1 MKKTNKVKMGLLGTP
16 LKNPLGYFNSLKGKT
31 NVEPKQTFKFGG
43 LRKKECG
50 GDTGI
55 PCPEETAGKPLGA
68 NVGVGNFNAGY
79 QGNVN
84 SNALTNNTINAG
96 YNNTNT
102 GLGVKSAYDFNTK
115 TLNTGASYNKNG
127 FGIEAGYNTGT
138 GPNAAIN
145 YTNNVGGKNKVPVK
159 VGFTYNQKKGGF
171 IKKKG
176 GTTKATKFAAL
187 APPYNKATAAD
198 RITGA
203 KKNASKKNKK

>member
-1 MKKTNKVKMGLLGTP
+1 MKKTNKVKMGPLGTS
-16 LKNPLGYFNSLKGKT
+16 LENPLGYFNSLKGKT
-31 NVEPKQTFKFGG
+31 KAEPKQTFKFGG

-55 PCPEETAGKPLGA
+55 PCPEETTGKPLGT

-79 QGNVN
+79 QGNVG
-84 SNALTNNTINAG
+84 SNTLTNNTINAG
-96 YNNTNT
+96 YNNANA
-102 GLGVKSAYDFNTK
+102 GVGVNSAYDFNTK
-115 TLNTGASYNKNG
+115 SLNTGLSYNKNG
-127 FGIEAGYNTGT
+127 LGIQAGYNTGT
-138 GPNAAIN
+138 GPNAGVS
-145 YTNNVGGKNKVPVK
+145 YTGNVGKHKTPVK
-159 VGFTYNQKKGGF
+159 VGFTYNQKEGGF

-203 KKNASKKNKK
+203 KKNASKKSKK